1 MKAIWRL
8 FMKLVE
14 QNIFFRVNIEVMRRS
29 FAIGDIHGCSKTF
42 RKLLIEELGIRK
54 TDEIY
59 CVGDYIDR
67 GPDSK
72 GVIDLILFLRNEGYA
87 IHTIRG
93 NHEQMMLDTFTGKAL
108 LDNWLAN
115 GGGATLKSFGIDS
128 LTKLSPEYIN
138 FLNQTEY
145 FFNTP
150 HYILVHAGL
159 NFKCLDPF
167 QDKDAMLWIRDGEID
182 NKKLNGKI
190 IIHGH
195 TAKPYD
201 FIMSQLQ
208 QSEITSINI
217 DGGCV
222 YNYMPGMGNLFAF
235 NFTDKKLIAVKNV
248 D

>member
-1 MKAIWRL
+1 MSRL
-8 FMKLVE
+8 
-14 QNIFFRVNIEVMRRS
+14 

-42 RKLLIEELGIRK
+42 RKLLVEEIGIRK
-54 TDEIY
+54 TDEVY

-72 GVIDLILFLRNEGYA
+72 GVIDLILFLNNEGYT
-87 IHTIRG
+87 IHTLRG
-93 NHEQMMLDTFTGKAL
+93 NHEQMMLDAFTGKAQ
-108 LDNWLAN
+108 LDNWLTN
-115 GGGATLKSFGIDS
+115 GGGTTLKSFGINS
-128 LTKLSPEYIN
+128 LLKLKAEYLN

-150 HYILVHAGL
+150 YYVLVHAGL
-159 NFKCLDPF
+159 NFNCIDPF
-167 QDKDAMLWIRDGEID
+167 QDKDAMLWIRSGEID
-182 NKKLNGKI
+182 KKKLNGKT

-208 QSEITSINI
+208 QPEIASINI

-222 YNYMPGMGNLFAF
+222 YSYIPDMGNLFAF
-235 NFTDKKLIAVKNV
+235 NLTDKKLIVVKNI